1 MSYIKVLKEE
11 IIEEKK
17 PKKKIEK
24 KIVLPEMTVEKIIT
38 KPQTYKYH
46 SQQIIKDIKDCGN
59 LSNGEIKILIE
70 FLTIGKLKSILYRL
84 CVNTKE
90 VIEMTLLNP
99 NYLPTE
105 KEIINVLS
113 SLFYGSP
120 YLSHNNWLP
129 QFLDSLKKNN
139 ILPEKILKILVK
151 KKYHNLY
158 KYINADIKTFND
170 LDIYLNE
177 ERFIHDMFTNIDQ
190 KFYVYGPN
198 HRHYVKNN
206 IYIDK
211 KLKDIDEK
219 RPYDFFL
226 NILNKI
232 DNLDCNL
239 LFNKLN
245 SNKFISEENDNIF
258 NIILL
263 MKDLKFDITE
273 DYIFN
278 FLNKDKNGLYII
290 NLLFSIE
297 TIYNIKF
304 SNKILEKILNFQIK
318 LDMKLVDS
326 IGLFN
331 MKSLKITLD
340 MLENSIQQF
349 DIDTFT
355 KLYVGEYNED
365 LIEQFIL
372 INYPPE
378 FVKLALEKGANITE
392 KIFRLAICNNRNNL
406 LEIFIDNKYIPTK
419 KDIIGIYN
427 YIGSNII
434 IIKILSNNGL
444 SIDLELY
451 KYLEEEISK
460 MYNHIIKK
468 EGLTKKENIFN
479 YIMLYFKYDEENII
493 KFKKEVIIDDKIIEL
508 NKYSIKKMYEKND
521 IIELDNL
528 FKSENY
534 KMIMYLLIKYNYV
547 PTENQYKSIK
557 DQNVIKYIIN
567 NYKIKLDR

>member
-1 MSYIKVLKEE
+1 MSSIKVLKEE
-11 IIEEKK
+11 IIEDEKK
-17 PKKKIEK
+17 VELPK
-24 KIVLPEMTVEKIIT
+24 MTVEKIIAA
-38 KPQTYKYH
+38 PPHRYKYH
-46 SQQIIKDIKDCGN
+46 SQQLIKDIKDCGK
-59 LSNGEIKILIE
+59 LSNDDIKILIE
-70 FLTIGKLKSILYRL
+70 FFTAGKLKSILCKL
-84 CVNTKE
+84 VDNTKE
-90 VIEMTLLNP
+90 VIEMTLLSP

-113 SLFYGSP
+113 SLYYGSE
-120 YLSHNNWLP
+120 YNRSEYNSKWLP

-139 ILPEKILKILVK
+139 KLPEKFLKILIK
-151 KKYHNLY
+151 KKYYKLY
-158 KYINADIKTFND
+158 KYNNTDIKTFND
-170 LDIYLNE
+170 LDIYLNDE
-177 ERFIHDMFTNIDQ
+177 GFIHDMFTNISIY
-190 KFYVYGPN
+190 FCIYGPD
-198 HRHYVKNN
+198 HTHYIKNN

-211 KLKDIDEK
+211 KIKDISEK

-226 NILNKI
+226 NILKNI
-232 DNLDCNL
+232 DNIDCNL

-245 SNKFISEENDNIF
+245 NNKFIKNKNDNIF

-273 DYIFN
+273 DYISN
-278 FLNKDKNGLYII
+278 LLDKNKDGLYII

-304 SNKILEKILNFQIK
+304 SNKILEKILNFHIK

-331 MKSLKITLD
+331 VKSLKITLD

-372 INYPPE
+372 MNYPPE
-378 FVKLALEKGANITE
+378 FIKLALGKGANITE

-427 YIGSNII
+427 YNGFNII

-468 EGLTKKENIFN
+468 EGLTEKENIFN

-493 KFKKEVIIDDKIIEL
+493 KFKKEVICDDKIIEF

-521 IIELDNL
+521 IIEIDNL

-557 DQNVIKYIIN
+557 NQNVIKYIIN
-567 NYKIKLDR
+567 NYKIKLDK